1 MIMSIQSKLMEDMKN
16 AMKAGDKI
24 RLETIRGIRS
34 QLKNFEIDKKQALTD
49 DDEIQVLMSA
59 AKKRKESI
67 EQFLAVNRPERAR
80 EEEEE
85 LKIIQGYLPAQ
96 MGKDEIMR
104 LIEKTIQEVE
114 ATSPSDMG
122 KVMGR
127 IMSEVKGKAD
137 GKEVQKLVQE
147 KLATL

>member
-1 MIMSIQSKLMEDMKN
+1 MSIQSKLMDDMKI
-16 AMKAGDKI
+16 AMKAGDKT

-67 EQFLAVNRPERAR
+67 EQFLAVNRPERAK
-80 EEEEE
+80 EEEKE
-85 LKIIQGYLPAQ
+85 LKIIQEYLPEQ
-96 MGKDEIMR
+96 MGKDEIIS
-104 LIEKTIQEVE
+104 LIEQTIQEVG
-114 ATSPSDMG
+114 ASAPSDMV

-127 IMSEVKGKAD
+127 IMSAVKGKAD